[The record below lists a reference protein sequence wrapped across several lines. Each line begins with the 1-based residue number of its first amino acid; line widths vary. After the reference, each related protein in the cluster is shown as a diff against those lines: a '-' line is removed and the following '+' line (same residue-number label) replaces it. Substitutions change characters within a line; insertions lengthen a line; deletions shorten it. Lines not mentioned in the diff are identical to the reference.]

1 MMNYEE
7 LAEQPDPR
15 AIFIAEAGINHD
27 GNIETAKKMVDAAVN
42 AGSDYVKFQSFK
54 ADKLVTPDALTST
67 YIDEGSYKGES
78 FRDLLHRLELCKDD
92 HYELKQYCDSK
103 NIKFLS
109 TAFDTE
115 SFDFLFGLGIEVI
128 KIASGDLTNIPFLR
142 HVAAAKLPIIL
153 STGMGTLADIEEA
166 VEAINIKE
174 SNSKIVLMHCISWY
188 PAEIATSNLRF
199 METLKKAFGFPVGYS
214 DHTLGINVSVA
225 ARAMGAVV
233 LEKHFTLDSKQF
245 GPDHAASVEPDE
257 LAGLVNGIRQV
268 EAAFGTSVR
277 QFCEKELSQRKV
289 HRRSIVTKRSIK
301 QGELFTSDNLTIKRP
316 GIGLK
321 PKHWDI
327 IIGKKSKRSLMSNEL
342 ITWADIEQ

>member
-1 MMNYEE
+1 MNYDE
-7 LAEQPDPR
+7 LAEQSDQK
-15 AIFIAEAGINHD
+15 AVFIAEAGINHD
-27 GNIETAKKMVDAAVN
+27 SNIEVAKKMVDAAVN

-67 YIDEGSYKGES
+67 YIDKGSHKGES
-78 FRDLLHRLELCKDD
+78 FRDLLNRLELSKED

-103 NIKFLS
+103 NIRFLS
-109 TAFDTE
+109 TAFDAE
-115 SFDFLFGLGIEVI
+115 SFDFLLELGIDVI

-142 HVAAAKLPIIL
+142 HMAATKLPIIL

-166 VEAINIKE
+166 VEAINTKE
-174 SNSKIVLMHCISWY
+174 NNSKIVLMHCISWY

-225 ARAMGAVV
+225 ARAMGAAV

-257 LAGLVNGIRQV
+257 LVALVTGIRQV

-289 HRRSIVTKRSIK
+289 HRRSIVTKKPIK
-301 QGELFTSDNLTIKRP
+301 HGELLTSENMMIKRP

-321 PKHWDI
+321 PKHWDD